1 MLIPCIDLEG
11 GCVVQRVRG
20 RRRVLRLH
28 DVFGVAE
35 RFWEQPWLH
44 VIDLDAA
51 ERRGS
56 NWRLVRALCQRAR
69 AGGPQIRV
77 GGGLRT
83 VRRVERVLG
92 WGAAQVIVGT
102 AAFTR
107 QGIHHRFLARL
118 MRRVGRERVI
128 IAVDTRGG
136 SVVVEGWRK
145 KLALPAERVL
155 QELEPYCAGFLC
167 TYVDTEGT
175 LAGAPLAW
183 FRRLRRLTARPVI
196 AAGGIRSWQEIRR
209 LEQWG
214 MDAAVGLAL
223 YRGCLQLPTSATA
236 ARSTATR
243 AVEVSREGS
252 A

>member
-1 MLIPCIDLEG
+1 MLIPCMDLER

-20 RRRVLRLH
+20 RRRVLRLC
-28 DVFGVAE
+28 DVMAVAE
-35 RFWEQPWLH
+35 RFWSQPWLH

-56 NWRLVRALCQRAR
+56 NWRLVRALCRKAR

-83 VRRVERVLG
+83 LRRVERVLD

-107 QGIHHRFLARL
+107 RGVHHRFLSRL
-118 MRRVGRERVI
+118 AHRVGRERVI

-145 KLALPAERVL
+145 KLALPAERAL
-155 QELEPYCAGFLC
+155 PELEPYCAGFLC
-167 TYVDTEGT
+167 TSVDTEGT

-183 FRRLRRLTARPVI
+183 FRKLRRLTPLPVI
-196 AAGGIRSWQEIRR
+196 AAGVIRSWWEIRC
-209 LEQWG
+209 LERWG

-223 YRGCLQLPTSATA
+223 YRGWLELPASATA
-236 ARSTATR
+236 GRSASRVATA
-243 AVEVSREGS
+243 SRGGS